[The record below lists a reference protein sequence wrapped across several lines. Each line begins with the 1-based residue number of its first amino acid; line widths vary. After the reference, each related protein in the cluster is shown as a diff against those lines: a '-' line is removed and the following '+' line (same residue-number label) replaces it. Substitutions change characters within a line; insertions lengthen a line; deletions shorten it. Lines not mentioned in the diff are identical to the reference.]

1 MQTQIRSDVAVAVTV
16 AVAPIQPLTWELLYA
31 ASTAL
36 KSKKKKKKKRQR
48 EKEINSR
55 LKLKDK

>member
-36 KSKKKKKKKRQR
+36 KSKKKKKKKDR
-48 EKEINSR
+48 ERK
-55 LKLKDK
+55 K